1 MTVTVFS
8 NPSASDTLLDE
19 GLPLPVYQEVL
30 HALAEG
36 APEDRFR
43 SICLT
48 VLRQTLLHLDPQQQG
63 LSLFV
68 LQCTPPAADEPVQS
82 LSLRPDQGIVSRVEE
97 VPSSPLFFGAQSL
110 SAFAVMSG
118 HVALVPNTIA
128 PQERQLFVNWHHAQ
142 CLVASPIK
150 RFGRCAGSLTA
161 FSPFPL
167 QEPDLAVLEDATNLI
182 SFALPEQ
189 EYFASE
195 QFSFQI
201 MPPIQAQIGHLSLY
215 RQRFLTV
222 VSEARRNGQALSVW
236 QAQRLVLQQFES
248 QLVQLAHQHY
258 STWPQSSRERE
269 NAGKRSDWCHYR
281 YPFAL

>member
-8 NPSASDTLLDE
+8 NPSASDTPLEE

-36 APEDRFR
+36 VPEDRFR

-68 LQCTPPAADEPVQS
+68 LQCTPPATDEAVQS
-82 LSLRPDQGIVSRVEE
+82 LSLRLDQGIVSRVEE

-118 HVALVPNTIA
+118 HVAFVHSTIA

-142 CLVASPIK
+142 CLVASPIN

-161 FSPFPL
+161 FSPFLL
-167 QEPDLAVLEDATNLI
+167 QGPDLAVLQDATHLI
-182 SFALPEQ
+182 SFAIPEQ
-189 EYFASE
+189 EYFAGE

-201 MPPIQAQIGHLSLY
+201 MPPIQAQIDHLSLY
-215 RQRFLTV
+215 RQRFLTL
-222 VSEARRNGQALSVW
+222 VSEARRNGQVLSVW

-248 QLVQLAHQHY
+248 QLAQLAHQHY
-258 STWPQSSRERE
+258 TTSPQSSHERE
-269 NAGKRSDWCHYR
+269 NTGRRSDWCHYG